1 MQRLRNSTF
10 WRERTAREQWL
21 LGTTGVILLL
31 AAIYLGLIEP
41 AIATRQH
48 WQQALP
54 QLRAERAQMQS
65 LAKQLGT
72 GTTLESHTLQT
83 LDRANLERNLTDAG
97 IQPTS
102 LEVTNDLVH
111 ARWSDVSFSALH
123 SWLVQMQRE
132 QALTVLEANVVAR
145 ERVDR
150 VDATVSLRSLRSVR

>member
-31 AAIYLGLIEP
+31 VAIYLGLIEP
-41 AIATRQH
+41 AIETRRH

-72 GTTLESHTLQT
+72 VAAPESHTPQPLE
-83 LDRANLERNLTDAG
+83 RANLERNLADAG

-102 LEVTNDLVH
+102 LEVTNDLIH
-111 ARWSDVSFSALH
+111 ARWSDVSFNALH
-123 SWLVQMQRE
+123 SWLVHMQRE
-132 QALTVLEANVVAR
+132 QALIVTEANIIAHQGA
-145 ERVDR
+145 DR
-150 VDATVSLRSLRSVR
+150 VDATVSLRSLRSAR